1 MPDGVTLRLVPV
13 LTHPATL
20 SHVVPGVVSIQYSY
34 EVALLDADHD
44 RACVV
49 ARPPIPLVGLV
60 LPNVPGITGALV
72 VKDHHA
78 LFAKA
83 FPPANTDL
91 TCQ

>member
-1 MPDGVTLRLVPV
+1 MPDGTTTRPVPV

-34 EVALLDADHD
+34 VVALLDADQE
-44 RACVV
+44 RACVIT
-49 ARPPIPLVGLV
+49 RPPMPSVGLV
-60 LPNVPGITGALV
+60 LPNVPGRVGELV